1 VRTEENSIAGEIAHL
16 REKINRYNYH
26 YYVLDDPQV
35 PDSEYD
41 RLISA
46 LQKLETNNPRLIT
59 PDSPTQRVGGE
70 PLNKFQSVSHRLPM
84 LSLENA
90 FDDQDLIDFERRIK
104 DRLADGEQQLEYA
117 CEPKLDGIAVSLIYR
132 DGLLERAATRGDGNV
147 GEDITLNVRTIPS
160 IPLRLMGK
168 AHPRL
173 LDVRGEIYMPLAGFN
188 AFNKRARKAG
198 EKTLINPRNAAAG
211 SLRQLDPAVTASRPL
226 EMCCYS
232 LGYVELGEMPK
243 THSEVLACFQLWGLR
258 INPASEVVIGINAC
272 INYFERL
279 SVKRDS
285 LPYDIDGIV
294 FKVNELAL
302 QRELGFMS
310 KAPRWAIAHKFPAQE
325 EMTKLLDIELQ
336 VGRTGAVTPVARLAP
351 VFVGGVTVSNATLH
365 NLDEVLRLDVRVGDT
380 VVVRRAGDVIPQL
393 VSVVLDRRPKN
404 SRLIEVPIECPVC
417 GSVVEKEEGETVLRC
432 LGGLVCGAQQRQAI
446 KHFASR
452 KALDIEGLGDKLVE
466 QLVDEGLI
474 HSVADLFSLKHERL
488 MELER
493 MGARSAS
500 NLLQALDDAKKTT
513 LPRFLYSLGIRE
525 VGEATARN
533 LANYF
538 GRWSKIAEATEEEL
552 LAVDDVGPIVA
563 RHILLFFKQQHNID
577 VVDTLRV
584 ANVHWDNIEVK
595 SVQELP
601 LLGNTYVVTGTLE
614 AMNRDEAK
622 HYLQQLGAKVSGS
635 VSKKTTALIAGAA
648 AGSKLSTAES
658 LGIEVLDETKFLQ
671 LIKSYQS

>member
-1 VRTEENSIAGEIAHL
+1 MRTEENSVAGEIAHL

-26 YYVLDDPQV
+26 YYVLDDLQV

-173 LDVRGEIYMPLAGFN
+173 LEVRGEIYMPLAGFN

-302 QRELGFMS
+302 QQELGFMS

-404 SRLIEVPIECPVC
+404 SRLIEVPTECPVC

-595 SVQELP
+595 SAKELP

-671 LIKSYQS
+671 LIESYQ